1 MKLLTTHYSLQTE
14 RGTSLIEIL
23 VTMAIFV
30 LLAGGIYFTFA
41 NILEITSRTRLR
53 TLGTSLLNKEIE
65 ILRNVPYDQIGVV
78 GGFPVGVLNASKT
91 VMYENNSYVVKA
103 YVRNIDDVFDGKQG
117 ETPNDTAPADYK
129 IVELEVSCPECPL
142 PFVPLTF
149 TTWIAPQN
157 LESSTKNGSLFVNV
171 FDSSGI
177 PISNVDVVVKN
188 TSTSPTITIIDTTN
202 VSGVL
207 QLVDIPT
214 STNAYQITVSKTGY
228 STAKTYQLGL
238 PANPNPIQPHATVAS
253 QLITDTSF
261 QIDKVS
267 TLTFTAQ
274 DYVCSGI
281 ASTTIRESGS
291 KLIGSGPDVVKVDT
305 SFTTDSTGKKT
316 MTDVE
321 WDNYTFFVSS
331 TAYQLAGF
339 MPLLPLTIAP
349 NTSNTLTFVL
359 ENAATSSLLV
369 TATDASSSPLADV
382 SVNIQKSG
390 TDLSLVTGERF
401 IGQTNWAVANSYNS
415 QDGNIDDSN
424 PTGVI
429 HILKNGGIY
438 PTSTNS
444 YLISNTFDLGTTV
457 TTLRGI
463 DWTPKN
469 QPALTTL
476 QFQLAAN
483 NDDAAWNY
491 KGPDGT
497 ANTYFTASSTLG
509 AAFSGSRYIRYKVYL
524 NTINENVTPNLQDVQ
539 ISFSSDCIPTSQAFF
554 RDLPN
559 GTYTITATKSGYTTA
574 TSSASV
580 STGWQEA
587 VLMFP

>member
-267 TLTFTAQ
+267 TLTF
-274 DYVCSGI
+274 
-281 ASTTIRESGS
+281 
-291 KLIGSGPDVVKVDT
+291 
-305 SFTTDSTGKKT
+305 
-316 MTDVE
+316 
-321 WDNYTFFVSS
+321 
-331 TAYQLAGF
+331 
-339 MPLLPLTIAP
+339 
-349 NTSNTLTFVL
+349 
-359 ENAATSSLLV
+359 
-369 TATDASSSPLADV
+369 
-382 SVNIQKSG
+382 
-390 TDLSLVTGERF
+390 
-401 IGQTNWAVANSYNS
+401 
-415 QDGNIDDSN
+415 
-424 PTGVI
+424 
-429 HILKNGGIY
+429 
-438 PTSTNS
+438 
-444 YLISNTFDLGTTV
+444 
-457 TTLRGI
+457 
-463 DWTPKN
+463 
-469 QPALTTL
+469 
-476 QFQLAAN
+476 
-483 NDDAAWNY
+483 
-491 KGPDGT
+491 
-497 ANTYFTASSTLG
+497 
-509 AAFSGSRYIRYKVYL
+509 
-524 NTINENVTPNLQDVQ
+524 
-539 ISFSSDCIPTSQAFF
+539 
-554 RDLPN
+554 
-559 GTYTITATKSGYTTA
+559 
-574 TSSASV
+574 
-580 STGWQEA
+580 
-587 VLMFP
+587 